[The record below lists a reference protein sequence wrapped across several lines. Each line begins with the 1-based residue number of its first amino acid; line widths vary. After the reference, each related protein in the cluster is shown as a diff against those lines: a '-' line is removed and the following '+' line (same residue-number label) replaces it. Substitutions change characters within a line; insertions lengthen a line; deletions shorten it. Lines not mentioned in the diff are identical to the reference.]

1 MLQFRDNDAFA
12 GVFSPANR
20 IKEIIKEYQS
30 FRLAGEKTP
39 AKANTTYIIHMFAKE
54 EYAL

>member
-20 IKEIIKEYQS
+20 IKEIYKNGRVFGLLVKKHQQ
-30 FRLAGEKTP
+30 RHKGTHP
-39 AKANTTYIIHMFAKE
+39 AEETIID
-54 EYAL
+54 

>member
-1 MLQFRDNDAFA
+1 MFLMLDKLIDLWGILKNVQF
-12 GVFSPANR
+12 
-20 IKEIIKEYQS
+20 
-30 FRLAGEKTP
+30 AGEKTP